1 MTAPRWGPD
10 RHIVIYYVKPDR
22 SEIYLVTS
30 QPEPEFRIESW
41 SAKGD
46 VKELRKAYA
55 DFHPQVRRVLAA
67 CPACTN
73 GRWSTAIRCRTGAT
87 ATSRCSAMPAIR

>member
-1 MTAPRWGPD
+1 M
-10 RHIVIYYVKPDR
+10 KPDR

-46 VKELRKAYA
+46 VTELRTAFEGF
-55 DFHPQVRRVLAA
+55 DRQVEQVLAA
-67 CPACTN
+67 CPDVHK
-73 GRWSTAIRCRTGAT
+73 WAIVDRDSLRALDAT